1 MKLDDFMDS
10 VLSCESPPLDFTP
23 SLQALWW
30 AKKGDWEKSHS
41 IAQEIEDVTGYWI
54 HAHLHRAEGDFGNAA
69 YWYERAGKPPK
80 KTEDLALEL
89 NDIIIFLLGN

>member
-1 MKLDDFMDS
+1 MTFLLVF
-10 VLSCESPPLDFTP
+10 V
-23 SLQALWW
+23 
-30 AKKGDWEKSHS
+30 G
-41 IAQEIEDVTGYWI
+41 
-54 HAHLHRAEGDFGNAA
+54 AEGDFGNAA